1 LSTGSGI
8 PNMVKIGVGRDL
20 SLDENYDDGIKVD
33 VSKLKQFYSEISKS
47 VGVSVSMLFEFE
59 DTEGD

>member
-1 LSTGSGI
+1 
-8 PNMVKIGVGRDL
+8 MVKIGVGRDL